1 MRLTKPSIA
10 EAAKIEYE
18 KLQHYSFDN
27 SREEY
32 NEFKLHWQY
41 IYNNKAKPYLF
52 TLGEIKD
59 QVSFFDRH
67 YRMETIDK
75 HVEFLIED
83 IKTGITMPQE
93 MGPQAK
99 NWSFHCC
106 KMMWLIAQE
115 RTEGLYSTVQCKV
128 TNNNI
133 LFHPGMSRIYS
144 LMYLEAWDK
153 PVVVWDV
160 CGNVTDR
167 EPLTLEQ
174 HLNIFDIPDQYRFAA
189 GNDDIMEIHIGE
201 RRDLIN
207 RAELDVKEVL
217 FQHKKP
223 TLIGKCVPYLDFLM
237 IKNGPE
243 DGVIIETKDDYELQE
258 TDLRH
263 ILGLYPGV
271 NETYENEN
279 FLIRCSR

>member
-18 KLQHYSFDN
+18 KLQHYNFDN
-27 SREEY
+27 SKEEY
-32 NEFKLHWQY
+32 TEFKLHWEY

-106 KMMWLIAQE
+106 KNDAVDSAE

-153 PVVVWDV
+153 PVIVWDV
-160 CGNVTDR
+160 GGNVTDR

-174 HLNIFDIPDQYRFAA
+174 HLNIFDIPDQHRFAA

-217 FQHKKP
+217 FQ
-223 TLIGKCVPYLDFLM
+223 I
-237 IKNGPE
+237 
-243 DGVIIETKDDYELQE
+243 
-258 TDLRH
+258 
-263 ILGLYPGV
+263 
-271 NETYENEN
+271 
-279 FLIRCSR
+279 